1 MNVNE
6 ISVYGRPLN
15 SNTQHDFLSYLHI
28 YSLKFT
34 AGTSGFEVFVSCD
47 MFYVEV
53 LLDPDGRVRDVKV
66 ELAGDQN
73 AHEGLVSVSRTVMFH
88 ASC

>member
-1 MNVNE
+1 M
-6 ISVYGRPLN
+6 
-15 SNTQHDFLSYLHI
+15 
-28 YSLKFT
+28 
-34 AGTSGFEVFVSCD
+34 SCD

-73 AHEGLVSVSRTVMFH
+73 AHEGLVSVCRTVMFSSLRH
-88 ASC
+88 EKFNVIDVKIIRKSVWI

>member
-1 MNVNE
+1 M
-6 ISVYGRPLN
+6 
-15 SNTQHDFLSYLHI
+15 
-28 YSLKFT
+28 
-34 AGTSGFEVFVSCD
+34 FVSCD

-73 AHEGLVSVSRTVMFH
+73 AHEGLVSVYRTVMVC